1 MVLDIGR
8 DSWIGDRAVV
18 MADVGRHCVVAAGAV
33 VTKPV
38 PDFAVVVGVPARV
51 VRSRKPA
58 ATASLQGLPHAHTPG
73 PDGGRS
79 VRSEPEA

>member
-1 MVLDIGR
+1 MRRMRLVLAIFAVALAGC
-8 DSWIGDRAVV
+8 SAKLVAHPHDRKNPR
-18 MADVGRHCVVAAGAV
+18 G
-33 VTKPV
+33 
-38 PDFAVVVGVPARV
+38 VVVGVPARV